1 MPSNPLQS
9 LSVRLLVIFL
19 LFGALFAYGIMLSIR
34 WVYSED
40 DLRSLISGHLSLHVE
55 YVRRDIGNPPNLERA
70 LAITESV
77 PVDIRIYGP
86 DIDWSSDP
94 DFPPL
99 ADLSFAESEFFSE
112 EPDAW
117 IGELE
122 DVEFAV
128 LGTHRFLRLA
138 QEPYAIIVSTKR
150 IDDDRRAPPLLPV
163 VIGMGLLLVFL
174 TYLAVRRLFLPIGE
188 IREGAA
194 RIGRGDFDHRIGR
207 VRRDELGEL
216 AGDVNKVA
224 ADVQGMLDAKRQLL
238 LGISHELRTPLSRL
252 RLALEFLP
260 EDTGR
265 EGIATDIDE
274 MERIIGTLLEAE
286 RLNDRHAAL
295 HKSAVEPLALANS
308 VIADYFSRDSQHIRV
323 IAESELKAVNIDE
336 PRVILLLKNLL
347 SNALRYTDPDGAPIT
362 VGVRLGNGKLQISV
376 TDSGPGFP
384 HDQIEHIGEPFWR
397 GDPSRTRGTG
407 GSGLGL
413 YLTRLVAT
421 AHGGSLRLD
430 ERHVGGA
437 RFIVELPV

>member
-1 MPSNPLQS
+1 M
-9 LSVRLLVIFL
+9 
-19 LFGALFAYGIMLSIR
+19 
-34 WVYSED
+34 
-40 DLRSLISGHLSLHVE
+40 
-55 YVRRDIGNPPNLERA
+55 
-70 LAITESV
+70 
-77 PVDIRIYGP
+77 
-86 DIDWSSDP
+86 
-94 DFPPL
+94 
-99 ADLSFAESEFFSE
+99 
-112 EPDAW
+112 
-117 IGELE
+117 
-122 DVEFAV
+122 
-128 LGTHRFLRLA
+128 
-138 QEPYAIIVSTKR
+138 STKR